1 MKIVGAPLV
10 SDSSAVRD
18 GIALRPRMV
27 CLGGA
32 AAVSGG
38 SEIEDENCARAGL
51 NAVGLDI

>member
-10 SDSSAVRD
+10 SDSSAARD
-18 GIALRPRMV
+18 GIALRPRMA